1 MGIFNKLINGL
12 KKTKT
17 SLADKLKYVVSKNEL
32 DDEFFEELEYV
43 LLSSDIDPE
52 TVDSIIEEMR
62 ERAKRAL
69 TKKSEDAKQILKEI
83 LVERLRDN
91 DDNLEDYKF
100 PLVIMVVGVNGV
112 GKTTTIG
119 KLASMFAS
127 QKKSVVIAAA
137 DTFRAAASD
146 QLEVWANRANVRII
160 RSEECTDAGAVVFDA
175 IKSAKA
181 KNTDVVII
189 DTAGRLHNKSNL
201 LEELK
206 KISRVVE
213 REYQEASYHKFLVL
227 DGTTGQNSYNQLEAF
242 DEAVGVTDLVVT
254 KLDGTSKA
262 GFLVGL
268 QSTYSAPIRYIGV
281 GEGIDD
287 LLDFDAKD
295 FVDSIIE

>member
-1 MGIFNKLINGL
+1 MGIFSKLFNGL

-17 SLADKLKYVVSKNEL
+17 ALSSKLGYIFSRNEL

-43 LLSSDIDPE
+43 LVSSDIDPE
-52 TVDSIIEEMR
+52 TAESIIEEMR
-62 ERAKRAL
+62 ERAKEQL
-69 TKKSEDAKQILKEI
+69 TKNAEDAKNILKQI
-83 LVERLRDN
+83 LVEK
-91 DDNLEDYKF
+91 LEENELEEFDY

-119 KLASMFAS
+119 KLANMFTE

-146 QLEVWANRANVRII
+146 QLSVWADRAKVKIVK
-160 RSEECTDAGAVVFDA
+160 SEEGTDAGAVVFDA

-189 DTAGRLHNKSNL
+189 DTAGRLHNKTNL
-201 LEELK
+201 IEELK

-213 REYQEASYHKFLVL
+213 REYPEANYHKFLVL
-227 DGTTGQNSYNQLEAF
+227 DGTTGQNAFNQLEAF
-242 DEAVGVTDLVVT
+242 DEAVDVTDLVVT

-262 GFLVGL
+262 GFLIGL
-268 QSTYSAPIRYIGV
+268 SNNYSIPIRFVGV

-287 LLDFDAKD
+287 LLDFNAQD
-295 FVDSIIE
+295 FVDSIL